1 MDPFLEGPLWTTVH
15 SNLVEEIARQIA
27 PRVRPKYLALIN
39 ERVIVATPD
48 ALEFARPRARL
59 PDVGVYQ
66 GGATTSQEDPTAIIE
81 APLVL
86 DALLP
91 ETLSQKMVEIR
102 DVAQRRLVTAIE
114 VLSLTNKRGD
124 GLDEYRTKRQEML
137 TGTCHFLEIDLLRVG
152 QRFPVAGTLPSVPYF
167 VFLSRADRRPRVEV
181 WPISLEQRLPT
192 VPVPLLP
199 GDADVSL
206 DLQQALQN
214 IYDLFSYDQAV
225 DHNAAL
231 AIPLSDEHMRWVA
244 ERLDAARHG

>member
-1 MDPFLEGPLWTTVH
+1 VH

-48 ALEFARPRARL
+48 ALEFARPSARL

-206 DLQQALQN
+206 DLQLALQN

-225 DHNAAL
+225 DHNAAP
-231 AIPLSDEHMRWVA
+231 AIPLLDEHMRWVA